1 MQFFTNSN
9 DLSKWVK
16 SFKTPDEASL
26 NIIGIIGRNE
36 EQDIVQTC
44 RSIFENGKD
53 AAEVLFGILS
63 KHNITQLSEVKMNK
77 LVKEA
82 QAVMR
87 TDSLY
92 GNLDMKVCPKLPKQ
106 SAGHGLISSYNCR
119 TYCLDGLVFD
129 DDPNRVYCA
138 ESIWRRHV
146 ADKFSREFKDKD
158 GKWVG
163 GYINERFQTF
173 KDDGGNQMELASGER
188 TRKPRPHQYSTERR
202 LEEARGEKTTDLTA
216 SSDKFVKLA
225 SVEKIE
231 DKDDPYQIFDDI
243 IEMKQA
249 GISDEDIIFKVA
261 EHYNKNILKVASIHK
276 MATKMLSSHSGIV
289 YAHDN
294 TKITKT
300 AQDDVIDQLLKS
312 LPPVLQ
318 EKAKSIW
325 AGNLSEMVAKYL
337 GNRSDLIRDLTLA
350 SSKQIT
356 KTAQMNSVDGSYVS
370 KNSVNVSDTNGQ
382 SILLQMNTEVT
393 KLPIDDPKVVTLQIS
408 SGENTGK
415 RVFCDKSNF
424 EYSFSRIDDM
434 VAQKD
439 TMPTINQADPNDTT
453 QEDADDLGL
462 NEEPADDFPIV
473 EK

>member
-1 MQFFTNSN
+1 MQFFINSN

-26 NIIGIIGRNE
+26 NIIGIIGKNE

-44 RSIFENGKD
+44 RSIFENNKD
-53 AAEVLFGILS
+53 ASEVLFGILR

-106 SAGHGLISSYNCR
+106 SAGHGLISTYNCR
-119 TYCLDGLVFD
+119 TYCLDGIVFD

-231 DKDDPYQIFDDI
+231 DKDNTYQMFDDI

-294 TKITKT
+294 TKVVKT
-300 AQDDVIDQLLKS
+300 AQIEAPQGSTYVNAISVDVIDPS
-312 LPPVLQ
+312 T
-318 EKAKSIW
+318 S
-325 AGNLSEMVAKYL
+325 
-337 GNRSDLIRDLTLA
+337 
-350 SSKQIT
+350 
-356 KTAQMNSVDGSYVS
+356 
-370 KNSVNVSDTNGQ
+370 Q
-382 SILLQMNTEVT
+382 SILLPPGTQVT
-393 KLPIDDPKVVTLQIS
+393 KIFDQDPKSVVLQIQ
-408 SGENTGK
+408 SGELTGK
-415 RVFCDKSNF
+415 KVNYDKMSFDKSFRSN
-424 EYSFSRIDDM
+424 EGGQVM
-434 VAQKD
+434 QKN
-439 TMPTINQADPNDTT
+439 TMPSVKQADPNDTT
-453 QEDADDLGL
+453 QEDADNLGL
-462 NEEPADDFPIV
+462 NEEPANDLNDFPIV